1 MGALELREKLIEQFN
16 LFIQDDSKL
25 FTLGGIFDSMNTT
38 TEAPS
43 IVPEDHYNIVE
54 ERRRK
59 FYAGETKG
67 STWNEVKQ
75 NLKDK
80 YGF

>member
-25 FTLGGIFDSMNTT
+25 FALDGVFDAMNTAS
-38 TEAPS
+38 EDVS
-43 IVPEDHYNIVE
+43 IIPDEHYKIIE

-59 FYAGETKG
+59 FHTGETKA